1 MKKFWKVLLIIV
13 LVPALLFGGCVYLL
27 VGTSDRVY
35 TNINRYE
42 QDLKVIG
49 NAVNF
54 MPALD
59 TLSGYA
65 NIEYTYRVRCYSKLV
80 GFYSDAY
87 ALFVTYDDAQYE
99 EKKQTALE
107 SYEFLQE
114 PVMRSSDTY
123 ELPVTEFTY
132 QDYTMKVVPDE
143 EYIDFCACKS
153 FMLLGFNDE
162 KHTIAYLYYY
172 DFDIDFIAEE
182 GEDLEEEMRDFVDI
196 AFAWAG

>member
-42 QDLKVIG
+42 QDLQVIG

-99 EKKQTALE
+99 EKSKPPWKATN
-107 SYEFLQE
+107 SYRNL
-114 PVMRSSDTY
+114 S
-123 ELPVTEFTY
+123 
-132 QDYTMKVVPDE
+132 
-143 EYIDFCACKS
+143 
-153 FMLLGFNDE
+153 
-162 KHTIAYLYYY
+162 
-172 DFDIDFIAEE
+172 
-182 GEDLEEEMRDFVDI
+182 
-196 AFAWAG
+196 